1 MSQNTIKPYFTLRG
15 QNYYRYLAI
24 FLLIGLILLSLYLIK
39 VIDYIALT
47 ITLPAIL
54 GLLFIRFPKL
64 LLYDDR
70 FVVEKKGLIRK
81 FNDYDIFKYSE
92 LKTVSYSKGY
102 TNWVELI
109 IMTLLGAAGYG
120 GFSKPD
126 RMTIK
131 TINDDITVYYRF
143 GTRKKFKNTVK
154 EIYKKK
160 PSH

>member
-1 MSQNTIKPYFTLRG
+1 MSKNSTKPYFALSG

-54 GLLFIRFPKL
+54 GLLSIRFPRL
-64 LLYDDR
+64 LLFDNR

-81 FNDYDIFKYSE
+81 FNDYDVFKYSE
-92 LKTVSYSKGY
+92 LKAVSFSKGH
-102 TNWVELI
+102 TNWIELI
-109 IMTLLGAAGYG
+109 IMTLLGEAGYG

-126 RMTIK
+126 RMIIK
-131 TINDDITVYYRF
+131 TIKDDVAVYSRF

-160 PSH
+160 PK